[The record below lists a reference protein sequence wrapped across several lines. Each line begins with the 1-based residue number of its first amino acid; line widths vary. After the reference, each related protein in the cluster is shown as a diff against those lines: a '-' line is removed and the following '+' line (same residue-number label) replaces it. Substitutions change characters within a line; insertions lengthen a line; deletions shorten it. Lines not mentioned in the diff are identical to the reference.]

1 MNLGKESNFISIV
14 IYLHGPQRGLKVFS
28 EDLMQTMDEVFSVWE
43 LIFVNDACEN
53 EVKEELRGL
62 ARSSTSASISVIN
75 LASFHGMER
84 AMCAGV
90 DLAIGDFV
98 CEIDRWNDGFSPRDI
113 LRAYRKVLQGYDGV
127 GCAVEG
133 ADRLDSRI
141 FYLLF
146 NSSAELPCAIRTES
160 FRISSRR
167 LIHRVKNAN
176 ASIPYRKV
184 AYASSGLPVTNI
196 KIDTVGGSKAVLS
209 RKGDK
214 NDRRF
219 RRDLAVD
226 ALILFT
232 KTGYRVALGAAFL
245 MMAIA
250 LLGLVYSLVSY
261 ASGVTVSGWTTTIL
275 FLAVS
280 FFGLFGLA
288 AIVIKYLQVLVDLSF
303 RRTQY
308 ECSDI
313 ERL

>member
-14 IYLHGPQRGLKVFS
+14 IYLHGPQRGLKVFL
-28 EDLMQTMDEVFSVWE
+28 EDLAQTMDEVFSVRE
-43 LIFVNDACEN
+43 IILVNDACEN
-53 EVKEELRGL
+53 EVREELRGL
-62 ARSSTSASISVIN
+62 LRSSTSSSVSVVN
-75 LASFHGMER
+75 LGSFHGMER

-98 CEIDRWNDGFSPRDI
+98 CEVDRWNDGFSARDI
-113 LRAYRKVLQGYDGV
+113 LRAYREALQGYDVV

-133 ADRLDSRI
+133 AECLDSRI
-141 FYLLF
+141 FYRLF
-146 NSSAELPCAIRTES
+146 NSSVELPCVIRTES
-160 FRISSRR
+160 FRILSRR

-184 AYASSGLPVTNI
+184 AYASCGLPATSI
-196 KIDTVGGSKAVLS
+196 KVDAMGDSKAVRS
-209 RKGDK
+209 RKRDK
-214 NDRRF
+214 DDRRF

-232 KTGYRVALGAAFL
+232 RTGYRIALGAALL
-245 MMAIA
+245 MMAVA

-288 AIVIKYLQVLVDLSF
+288 AVVIKYLQVLVDLSF
-303 RRTQY
+303 KRTQY
-308 ECSDI
+308 ECSGI